1 MVGQCR
7 GIFEGNEMGSEKG
20 LKLSNTEGGKE
31 GKRKVIASWGY
42 LEEVSEKCSK
52 REGVGFATRVETS

>member
-31 GKRKVIASWGY
+31 GKGKVIASWGY
-42 LEEVSEKCSK
+42 LEEVSDQCK
-52 REGVGFATRVETS
+52 REKE